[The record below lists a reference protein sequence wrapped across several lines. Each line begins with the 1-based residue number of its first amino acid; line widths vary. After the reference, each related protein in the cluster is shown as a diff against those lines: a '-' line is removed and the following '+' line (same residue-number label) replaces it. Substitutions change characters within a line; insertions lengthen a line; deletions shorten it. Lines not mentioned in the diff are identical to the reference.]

1 MKVLKKK
8 QEKKREEVKRS
19 KVVDLRIRLL
29 HEKDKDADG
38 NWVFAPVFP
47 FQGTADIR
55 IHAKTVTRAKRLL
68 EDYLYNEL
76 TCQDDIWEEE

>member
-8 QEKKREEVKRS
+8 QEKKREEVKRP
-19 KVVDLRIRLL
+19 KVVELRIRLL

-47 FQGTADIR
+47 
-55 IHAKTVTRAKRLL
+55 LL
-68 EDYLYNEL
+68 SVN
-76 TCQDDIWEEE
+76 CR

>member
-8 QEKKREEVKRS
+8 QEKKREEVKWP
-19 KVVDLRIRLL
+19 KVVELRIRLL
-29 HEKDKDADG
+29 HEKGKDADG

-55 IHAKTVTRAKRLL
+55 IHAKTAPRAKRLL
-68 EDYLYNEL
+68 EDYIYNEL
-76 TCQDDIWEEE
+76 SGRDDILEEE